1 MPRTMQIGVTLR
13 NMGPQS
19 TQEVIAQGVKH
30 AEGLGFESAWITDH
44 IAIPPDD
51 AEGSGGRY
59 LDTLTTLAW
68 MAAKTERIKVA
79 SGVLILPYR
88 SPLPTA
94 KQVATIQELSGNRLL
109 LGVGIGWMDPE
120 FRALGL
126 DRHSRGITS
135 DETLEFLHRCF
146 ENDVVSANDQT
157 FLFKPRPTRPPILIG
172 GRAPYALKRAVAFG
186 DGWLPMAKRP
196 EQIEQDVLLYRQM
209 TEAAGKAPGSV
220 SVMTHL
226 PVEQDE
232 RQARTWLTEYR
243 TLGVE
248 RLVCSVG
255 YETFDEYRL
264 KLDQLSAF
272 LATEGIEGLN
282 S

>member
-1 MPRTMQIGVTLR
+1 MQIGVTLR

-19 TQEVIAQGVKH
+19 TQDVLARGVKH
-30 AEGLGFESAWITDH
+30 AESLGFESAWITDH

-68 MAAKTERIKVA
+68 MAAKTEKIKVA
-79 SGVLILPYR
+79 AGVLILPYR
-88 SPLPTA
+88 QPLPTA
-94 KQVATIQELSGNRLL
+94 KQIATIQELSDNRLL
-109 LGVGIGWMDPE
+109 LGVGIGWMDAE
-120 FRALGL
+120 FAALGV
-126 DRHSRGITS
+126 DRHRRGAAS
-135 DETLEFLHRCF
+135 DATLEFLHRCF
-146 ENDVVSANDQT
+146 ENDVVSANDQS
-157 FLFKPRPTRPPILIG
+157 FLFRPRPTRPPILIG

-209 TEAAGKAPGSV
+209 TEAAGRTPGSV

-232 RQARTWLTEYR
+232 RQAHTWLTEYR

-255 YETFDEYRL
+255 YETFDEYRH

-272 LATEGIEGLN
+272 LVTEGLN